1 MSATFDFERLLHST
15 LDESGPTTAPPR
27 LVDASIARAGGVS
40 QRRPLV
46 SVFDRRAWPAGRLR
60 LGNPGTAIPVATIAI
75 VALIMLGLLAV
86 LAVGRS
92 LERPAPLPV
101 TPAPLPVTPAPLPV
115 APAPLP
121 AKPAPLPVRPA
132 TIMVQQWNG
141 LRDPDS
147 IVSHKAFEPGSAV
160 GSPAMEVLPPNAVG
174 LRWSADGTR
183 LAYWERDAPP
193 DQHSLELRALYLARA
208 DGTAPVPVAL
218 PRETNVYVSNGWWSG
233 VRWAPTG
240 DRFALAWDTGGCSDG
255 PDCTPPGGID
265 VFDLTGQLVAAI
277 SVSDSVGGDVLWAP
291 DGLTVGW
298 TTGSCSDSYCE
309 SDALHLR
316 QLDEAASVTTLPLDR
331 GSSVVWSDANRL
343 LVVVERS
350 ERDGTGDEVV
360 VMTAVDRVYSMAP
373 DGSDIRESAWAPDA
387 DVLGPVWS
395 PAPIWSPDGRSLAT
409 LDAQTGDLTIGDA
422 VSGTE
427 LRANVPPGIDFAAWS
442 PDSDRLLMFGM
453 NEAPPQAYH
462 FFVISADGTGFT
474 SLGDG
479 DDFGWMPSPTAA
491 AP

>member
-1 MSATFDFERLLHST
+1 MSATFDFERLLNST

-27 LVDASIARAGGVS
+27 LVDASLAQAGGVS
-40 QRRPLV
+40 QRRPLM
-46 SVFDRRAWPAGRLR
+46 SVFDRRAWPPRRLW
-60 LGNPGTAIPVATIAI
+60 LGNPGTTIPVATIAI

-92 LERPAPLPV
+92 LERPEPLPVAPAPLPV

-115 APAPLP
+115 T
-121 AKPAPLPVRPA
+121 PA
-132 TIMVQQWNG
+132 TIMVQEWNG
-141 LRDPDS
+141 LRDPGS
-147 IVSHKAFEPGSAV
+147 IVSHTAFEPGSAV
-160 GSPAMEVLPPNAVG
+160 GNPAMEALPPNAVG

-193 DQHSLELRALYLARA
+193 DQYSLSLRGLYLARA
-208 DGTAPVPVAL
+208 DGTEPVPVAL

-240 DRFALAWDTGGCSDG
+240 DRFALAWNTGGCSDG

-265 VFDLTGQLVAAI
+265 VFDLTGQLLAAI
-277 SVSDSVGGDVLWAP
+277 SVSDNVDGGVLWSP

-309 SDALHLR
+309 SDALNWRL
-316 QLDEAASVTTLPLDR
+316 LDAGAGETTLPLDR
-331 GSSVVWSDANRL
+331 GSSVVWSDADRL
-343 LVVVERS
+343 HVVVRRS
-350 ERDGTGDEVV
+350 EPNPTPGDVV
-360 VMTAVDRVYSMAP
+360 KTSLDRVYSMAP
-373 DGSDIRESAWAPDA
+373 DGSDIQEIAWAPEADA
-387 DVLGPVWS
+387 L
-395 PAPIWSPDGRSLAT
+395 APFWSPDGRSLAT
-409 LDAQTGDLTIGDA
+409 LDVVTGDLTIRDA

-427 LRANVPPGIDFAAWS
+427 IHADVPPGINVAAWA
-442 PDSDRLLMFGM
+442 PDSDRLMMFGTSDA
-453 NEAPPQAYH
+453 NLQAYGLY
-462 FFVISADGTGFT
+462 VISADGTGFT

-479 DDFGWMPSPTAA
+479 DDFDWMPAPTAA